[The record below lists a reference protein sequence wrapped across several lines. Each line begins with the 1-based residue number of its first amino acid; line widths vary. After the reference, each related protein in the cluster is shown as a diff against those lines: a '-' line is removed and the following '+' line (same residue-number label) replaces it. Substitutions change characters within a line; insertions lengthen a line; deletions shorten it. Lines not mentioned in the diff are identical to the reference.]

1 MAKYPNKI
9 ASNMHLPVQSGSTEI
24 LKKMNRKYSKEDYL
38 NLVEKIKKTL
48 PNISLTTD
56 IIVGFPGETE
66 ENFLDTLDVI
76 RKVKYEN
83 AYLFK
88 YSIREGTPAGTMED
102 QIPEDI
108 KQERL
113 LRLMD
118 VQNEN
123 AKEVSL
129 SYVGKTVKVLV
140 EGVSRRNKDRMTG
153 RVSENKVAIF
163 EGDSSLKGTFV
174 NVKITSAKTWTLYG
188 ELV

>member
-1 MAKYPNKI
+1 
-9 ASNMHLPVQSGSTEI
+9 
-24 LKKMNRKYSKEDYL
+24 
-38 NLVEKIKKTL
+38 L

-66 ENFLDTLDVI
+66 ENFLDTLDVV

-83 AYLFK
+83 AYMFK
-88 YSIREGTPAGTMED
+88 YSIREGTPAATMEE

-113 LRLMD
+113 LRLME
-118 VQNEN
+118 VQNQN
-123 AKEVSL
+123 AKEISL

-140 EGVSRRNKDRMTG
+140 EGVSHRNKTRMTG
-153 RVSENKVAIF
+153 RISENKVVIF
-163 EGDSSLKGTFV
+163 EGESLLKGTFV